1 MTEFTERDLRD
12 ACGAFATGVTIV
24 TTRSEGKPLGITANS
39 FSSLSMDPPLVM
51 WAPARRSARF
61 EAFTLAERFTIHI
74 LNAEQ
79 LDLAAGFAR
88 SGDAPFAEV
97 EWQEGPDGVP
107 EFPGCA
113 AVLRCRHHAIHPGGD
128 HAIVV
133 GHVESVSHD
142 AKAHPL
148 VFHAG
153 LYPRLA

>member
-1 MTEFTERDLRD
+1 MPEFSDRDLRD
-12 ACGAFATGVTIV
+12 ACGSFATGVTIV
-24 TTRSEGKPLGITANS
+24 TTRTADGPLGMTANS

-79 LDLAAGFAR
+79 LDLAAAFAR
-88 SGDAPFAEV
+88 SGDAPFAAGAFTD
-97 EWQEGPDGVP
+97 GPHGIP
-107 EFPGCA
+107 ELPGCA

-133 GHVESVSHD
+133 GEVEGLSHD
-142 AKAHPL
+142 ADAHPL